1 MEEIKQ
7 EHPSQIQVSFSRCQS
22 SHPVSFYGSDIG
34 CNSYIILEIKT
45 SVKTRRLSND
55 YYFPDKIILRARLSP
70 NQFAELLT
78 TMNTMGGVPATLE
91 YFYLNGLQEG
101 RIPEPIHKDKVEIFK
116 KEIELDAQQVFVS
129 INDLT
134 KEINDLKISNK
145 QKDNLVK
152 KISGLKSLFTSTL
165 PFVIEQAKEQVDKIV
180 TAGKSAIDSF
190 YTGVINRLGIE
201 ALKDAIKVKMITKGD
216 SVDDNN

>member
-1 MEEIKQ
+1 LESFFPRGL
-7 EHPSQIQVSFSRCQS
+7 PS
-22 SHPVSFYGSDIG
+22 
-34 CNSYIILEIKT
+34 
-45 SVKTRRLSND
+45 
-55 YYFPDKIILRARLSP
+55 
-70 NQFAELLT
+70 
-78 TMNTMGGVPATLE
+78 
-91 YFYLNGLQEG
+91 G
-101 RIPEPIHKDKVEIFK
+101 RIPEPIHEDKVEIFK
-116 KEIELDAQQVFVS
+116 KEIDLDAQQVFVS

-165 PFVIEQAKEQVDKIV
+165 PFVIDQAQEQVDKIV

-201 ALKDAIKVKMITKGD
+201 ALKDAIKVKMITKDD
-216 SVDDNN
+216 SSDE